1 MEIKRRHGAVEF
13 RRDLSLRPA
22 STSIAQKLLPVLN
35 WLPGYRRD
43 WLVPDVLAGLAVW
56 AVMVPESMAY
66 AGILGVPPIMGLYT
80 IVPPLIAYAVLGTSR
95 LLVVG
100 PDTATGLISA
110 LTVGAIAVQGTAQ
123 FNALTSTLAILIG
136 AFFLLFGVLRM
147 GWVAAFIPAPVMRGF
162 IEGLVCITIIGQVP
176 HLLGI
181 EGASG
186 NFFTKLW
193 LVLRHLSDASL
204 APVLTGLL
212 SLMAMLVL
220 RHLAPRIPA
229 ALVVAVVATLL
240 VGLLEG
246 EAAGVSVVGELP
258 SGLPNLALPNF
269 DLAVWR
275 ELVPGA
281 LAIVLVGYAEALGG
295 AKAAA
300 MQTGGDVDPNQEL
313 VAHGPA
319 NILSGL
325 FGGFLVV
332 GSLSKTSVA
341 MAAGARTQVANLV
354 AAVFCFLTLVLLT
367 PLFRGMPHPALAAIV
382 IAAMLHLS
390 KPGYLRD
397 LFARSRLEFAL
408 AAIVVAGELMLGV
421 LQGIA
426 LGVALSLLMLIYR
439 TSHPQGAVLGQ
450 LPGEEAYRD
459 VRLHPEALTFPGL
472 LIWRAGGD
480 LFFASIGHFDE
491 ALRAALAAS
500 RPPAKQVLLDAE
512 SMNFI
517 DTSACDALLNF
528 IKELQSQG
536 IAFALARVR
545 DEVRER
551 LRLAGIEAVVGSTNF
566 YERVTDGVRAW
577 QQQERL
583 DAGSARP
590 SC

>member
-1 MEIKRRHGAVEF
+1 MAIKRHSGAVGF
-13 RRDLSLRPA
+13 RRDLSLR
-22 STSIAQKLLPVLN
+22 AQRLLPVLN

-43 WLVPDVLAGLAVW
+43 WLLPDVLAGLAVW

-80 IVPPLIAYAVLGTSR
+80 IVPPLIAYALLGTSR

-123 FNALTSTLAILIG
+123 FNMLTSTLAILIG

-147 GWVAAFIPAPVMRGF
+147 GWVAAFIPTPVMRGF

-186 NFFTKLW
+186 NFFTKFW
-193 LVLRHLSDASL
+193 SALRHLSDASL

-229 ALVVAVVATLL
+229 ALVVALVATLL

-275 ELVPGA
+275 ELAPGA

-341 MAAGARTQVANLV
+341 MAAGARSQLANLV

-397 LFARSRLEFAL
+397 LLARSRWEFAL
-408 AAIVVAGELMLGV
+408 AAIVVAGELTLGV

-472 LIWRAGGD
+472 LIWRPGGD

-491 ALRAALAAS
+491 GLKAELAAS
-500 RPPAKQVLLDAE
+500 RPPAKRVLLDAE

-517 DTSACDALLNF
+517 DTSACDALLNL

-536 IAFALARVR
+536 ITFAFARVR

-551 LRLAGIEAVVGSTNF
+551 LRLTGIEAIVGSTNF
-566 YERVTDGVRAW
+566 CERVTDGVRAW

-583 DAGSARP
+583 DTVPAGP